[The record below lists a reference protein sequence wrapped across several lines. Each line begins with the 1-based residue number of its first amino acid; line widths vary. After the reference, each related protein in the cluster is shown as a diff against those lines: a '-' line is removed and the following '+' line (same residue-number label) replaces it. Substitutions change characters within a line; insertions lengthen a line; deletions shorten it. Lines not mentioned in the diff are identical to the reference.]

1 MRWRVTPAVIG
12 GQTHV
17 PGDKSIAHRAL
28 MLASL
33 ASGFSRIDRLPDG
46 ADVHSTAQC
55 LRRLGVDLRID
66 GDTALVTSTGR
77 LSASPAPLDA
87 GNSGT
92 TMRLLAGI
100 LAGQPFRSCLLGDE
114 SLSRRPMTRVVQ
126 PLNAMGA
133 SIHSH
138 EGRAPLEIHGRR
150 LQGIDYVLPVAS
162 AQVKSAILLAG
173 LFAEGITSVLE
184 PHRSRDHT
192 ERMLA
197 AVGVEIEVENLRATL
212 RGGQAPHTF
221 TMSVPGDLSSAS
233 FLIAAA
239 ALSGGEVTIDEVG
252 LNPTRSG
259 LLDVLREMGADI
271 EISDQRQEMGE
282 PVGRLRVS
290 GRIHRPVTV
299 EVAQVPGLVDEL
311 PLVVLLAT
319 QARGISVIRGAAE
332 LRVKETDRIATV
344 AASLRRL
351 GADLD
356 ELADG
361 FVVRGPTA
369 LHGCNVSS
377 HGDHRLAMLLAVAG
391 AIAAGETV
399 VDGVEAADVSFPNF
413 AEVLGSL
420 GGNIE
425 HV

>member
-1 MRWRVTPAVIG
+1 MRWRVTPSVIG

-33 ASGFSRIDRLPDG
+33 APGFSRVDRLPAG

-55 LRRLGVDLRID
+55 LRQLGVDIGIN
-66 GDTALVTSTGR
+66 GDAALVTSTGR
-77 LSASPAPLDA
+77 LSASRAPLDA

-100 LAGQPFRSCLLGDE
+100 LAAQPFTSCLIGDE
-114 SLSRRPMTRVVQ
+114 SLSRRPMTRVVE
-126 PLNAMGA
+126 PLNSMGA
-133 SIHSH
+133 SIHSNK
-138 EGRAPLEIHGRR
+138 GGAPLEIHGRQ
-150 LQGIDYVLPVAS
+150 LHGIDFTLPVAS
-162 AQVKSAILLAG
+162 AQVKSGILLAG
-173 LFAEGITSVLE
+173 LFTDGITSVLE

-197 AVGVEIEVENLRATL
+197 ALGVEIEVENLRATL
-212 RGGQAPHTF
+212 RGSQAPRDF

-233 FLIAAA
+233 FLVVAA
-239 ALSGGEVTIDEVG
+239 ALSGGEVTIDDVG

-271 EISDQRQEMGE
+271 EISDQRREMGE
-282 PVGRLRVS
+282 PVGRLWVG
-290 GRIHRPVTV
+290 GRIRRPVTV
-299 EVAQVPGLVDEL
+299 EAAQVPGLVDEL
-311 PLVVLLAT
+311 PVVVLLAT
-319 QARGISVIRGAAE
+319 QAPGTSVIRGAAE

-391 AIAAGETV
+391 AIADGETV

-413 AEVLGSL
+413 AEVLRSL
-420 GGNIE
+420 GGTIE
-425 HV
+425 HL

>member
-1 MRWRVTPAVIG
+1 MRWRVTPALIG
-12 GQTHV
+12 GQAEV

-33 ASGFSRIDRLPDG
+33 AAGHSSIDRLPAG
-46 ADVHSTAQC
+46 VDVHCTAQC
-55 LRRLGVDLRID
+55 LRQLGVDIRMD
-66 GDTALVTSTGR
+66 GGAALVASTGR
-77 LSASPAPLDA
+77 LSAPQAPLDA

-100 LAGQPFRSCLLGDE
+100 LAGQPFTSCLIGDE
-114 SLSRRPMTRVVQ
+114 SLSRRPMTRVVG

-133 SIHSH
+133 SIHANR
-138 EGRAPLEIHGRR
+138 GGAPLEIHGRT
-150 LQGIDYVLPVAS
+150 LHGINYEQPVAS

-173 LFAEGITSVLE
+173 LFADGITSVSE

-192 ERMLA
+192 ERMLTA
-197 AVGVEIEVENLRATL
+197 LGVEVQVEELRATL
-212 RGGQAPHTF
+212 RGGQMPHAF
-221 TMSVPGDLSSAS
+221 TMSVPGDVSSAG
-233 FLIAAA
+233 FLVVAAV
-239 ALSGGEVTIDEVG
+239 LGGGEVTIDEVG

-259 LLDVLREMGADI
+259 LLDVLGEMGADI
-271 EISDQRQEMGE
+271 EISAQRQEMGE
-282 PVGRLRVS
+282 SVGRLRVS
-290 GRIHRPVTV
+290 GHIRRPITIQT
-299 EVAQVPGLVDEL
+299 AQVPGLVDEL

-319 QARGISVIRGAAE
+319 QARGTSIIRGAAE
-332 LRVKETDRIATV
+332 LRVKETDRIAAVT
-344 AASLRRL
+344 ASLRRL

-369 LHGCNVSS
+369 LHGCTVSS

-391 AIAAGETV
+391 GIAEGETV

-413 AEVLGSL
+413 AQVLRSL
-420 GGNIE
+420 GGNLE
-425 HV
+425 HG

>member
-1 MRWRVTPAVIG
+1 MRWRVTPALIG
-12 GQTHV
+12 GQAEV

-33 ASGFSRIDRLPDG
+33 AAGHSSIDRLPAG
-46 ADVHSTAQC
+46 VDVHCTAQC
-55 LRRLGVDLRID
+55 LRQLGVDIRMD
-66 GDTALVTSTGR
+66 GGAALVASTGR
-77 LSASPAPLDA
+77 LSAPQAPLDA

-100 LAGQPFRSCLLGDE
+100 LAGQPFTSCLIGDE

-133 SIHSH
+133 SIHSN
-138 EGRAPLEIHGRR
+138 EGGAPLEIHARQ
-150 LQGIDYVLPVAS
+150 LHGIDYALPVAS

-173 LFAEGITSVLE
+173 LFAEGVTSVSE
-184 PHRSRDHT
+184 PHPSRDHT

-197 AVGVEIEVENLRATL
+197 AVGVQVQVEGLRATL
-212 RGGQAPHTF
+212 HGGQAPDTF
-221 TMSVPGDLSSAS
+221 TMSVPGDLSSAG
-233 FLIAAA
+233 FLLVAA
-239 ALSGGEVTIDEVG
+239 ALSGGDVTIDEVG

-259 LLDVLREMGADI
+259 LLDVLREMGANV
-271 EISDQRQEMGE
+271 EILGQRQEMGE

-290 GRIHRPVTV
+290 GRICRPVTV
-299 EVAQVPGLVDEL
+299 EAAQVPGLVDEL

-319 QARGISVIRGAAE
+319 QARGTSVIRGAAE

>member
-12 GQTHV
+12 GQTEA

-33 ASGFSRIDRLPDG
+33 ASGFSRITRLPRG
-46 ADVHSTAQC
+46 ADVRSTAQC
-55 LRRLGVDLRID
+55 LRRLGADLRID
-66 GDTALVTSTGR
+66 ENVAFMISTGS
-77 LSASPAPLDA
+77 LSAPQAPLDA

-100 LAGQPFRSCLLGDE
+100 LAGQPFTSCLTGDE
-114 SLSRRPMTRVVQ
+114 SLSRRPMTRVVE

-133 SIHSH
+133 SIQARN
-138 EGRAPLEIHGRR
+138 GGAPLEIHGRR
-150 LQGIDYVLPVAS
+150 LRGIDYALPMAS

-173 LFAEGITSVLE
+173 LFAEGATSVTE

-197 AVGVEIEVENLRATL
+197 ALGVEVQVKGLRTTL
-212 RGGQAPHTF
+212 RGGQLPRAF

-233 FLIAAA
+233 FLVVAAA
-239 ALSGGEVTIDEVG
+239 MSGGEVTIDDVG

-259 LLDVLREMGADI
+259 LLDVLRDMGADV
-271 EISDQRQEMGE
+271 EISDRPQEMGE

-290 GRIHRPVTV
+290 GPIRMPITV
-299 EVAQVPGLVDEL
+299 EAAQVPRLVDEL

-319 QARGISVIRGAAE
+319 QAPGTSVIRGAAE

-344 AASLRRL
+344 ASSLRRL

-356 ELADG
+356 ELVDG

-369 LHGCNVSS
+369 LRGCNVSS
-377 HGDHRLAMLLAVAG
+377 HSDHRLAMLLAVAG
-391 AIAAGETV
+391 AIADGETV

-413 AEVLGSL
+413 AEVLRSL

-425 HV
+425 RV

>member
-12 GQTHV
+12 GQTEA

-33 ASGFSRIDRLPDG
+33 ASGFSRITRLPRG
-46 ADVHSTAQC
+46 ADVRSTAQC
-55 LRRLGVDLRID
+55 LRRLGADLRID
-66 GDTALVTSTGR
+66 ENVAFMISTGR
-77 LSASPAPLDA
+77 LSAPQAPLDA

-100 LAGQPFRSCLLGDE
+100 LAGQPFTSCLTGDE
-114 SLSRRPMTRVVQ
+114 SLSRRPMTRVVE

-133 SIHSH
+133 SIQARN
-138 EGRAPLEIHGRR
+138 GGAPLEIHGRR
-150 LQGIDYVLPVAS
+150 LQGIDYALPMAS

-173 LFAEGITSVLE
+173 LFAEGATSVTE

-197 AVGVEIEVENLRATL
+197 ALGVEVQVKGLRTTL
-212 RGGQAPHTF
+212 RGGQLPRAF

-233 FLIAAA
+233 FLVVAAA
-239 ALSGGEVTIDEVG
+239 MSGGEVTIDDVG

-259 LLDVLREMGADI
+259 LLDVLRDMGADV
-271 EISDQRQEMGE
+271 EISDRPQEMGE

-290 GRIHRPVTV
+290 GPIRMPITV
-299 EVAQVPGLVDEL
+299 EAAQVPRLVDEL

-319 QARGISVIRGAAE
+319 QAPGTSVIRGAAE

-344 AASLRRL
+344 ASSLRRL

-356 ELADG
+356 ELVDG

-369 LHGCNVSS
+369 LRGCNVSS
-377 HGDHRLAMLLAVAG
+377 HSDHRLAMLLAVAG
-391 AIAAGETV
+391 AIADGETV

-413 AEVLGSL
+413 AEVLRSL

-425 HV
+425 RV

>member
-1 MRWRVTPAVIG
+1 MRWRVTPSVIG
-12 GQTHV
+12 GQTEV

-33 ASGFSRIDRLPDG
+33 ASGFSRIDRLPGG
-46 ADVHSTAQC
+46 ADVRSTAQC
-55 LRRLGVDLRID
+55 LRQLDVDIGID
-66 GDTALVTSTGR
+66 GDAALVTSTGR
-77 LSASPAPLDA
+77 LSASQAPLDA
-87 GNSGT
+87 DNSGT

-100 LAGQPFRSCLLGDE
+100 LAGQPFTSCLIGDE
-114 SLSRRPMTRVVQ
+114 SLSRRPMTRVVE

-133 SIHSH
+133 SIHSNK
-138 EGRAPLEIHGRR
+138 GGAPLEIHARQ
-150 LQGIDYVLPVAS
+150 LHGIDYALPVAS

-173 LFAEGITSVLE
+173 LFADGTTSVSE

-197 AVGVEIEVENLRATL
+197 ALGVQVQIEGLRGTL
-212 RGGQAPHTF
+212 HGGQAPHAF

-233 FLIAAA
+233 FLVVAA
-239 ALSGGEVTIDEVG
+239 ALSGGEVTIEDVG

-259 LLDVLREMGADI
+259 LLGVLREMGADM

-299 EVAQVPGLVDEL
+299 KAAQVPGLVDEL

-319 QARGISVIRGAAE
+319 QARGTSVIRGAAE

-344 AASLRRL
+344 TASLRLL

-361 FVVRGPTA
+361 FVIRGPTA
-369 LHGCNVSS
+369 LRGCTVSS

-391 AIAAGETV
+391 TIAAGETV
-399 VDGVEAADVSFPNF
+399 VDGIEAADISFPNF
-413 AEVLGSL
+413 AEVLRSL
-420 GGNIE
+420 GGTIE
-425 HV
+425 HL

>member
-1 MRWRVTPAVIG
+1 MRWRVTPALIG
-12 GQTHV
+12 GQTEV

-33 ASGFSRIDRLPDG
+33 ASGHSHIDRLPTG

-55 LRRLGVDLRID
+55 LRRLGVDIRID
-66 GDTALVTSTGR
+66 GDVARVTSTGR
-77 LSASPAPLDA
+77 LSASQAPLDA

-92 TMRLLAGI
+92 TMRLLAGM
-100 LAGQPFRSCLLGDE
+100 LAGQPFTSCLMGDE
-114 SLSRRPMTRVVQ
+114 SLSRRPMTRVVE

-133 SIHSH
+133 SIQAHQ
-138 EGRAPLEIHGRR
+138 GRAPLDIHGRR
-150 LQGIDYVLPVAS
+150 LRGIDYALPVAS

-173 LFAEGITSVLE
+173 LCAEGITSVTE

-197 AVGVEIEVENLRATL
+197 ALGVEVQVEDLRTTL
-212 RGGQAPHTF
+212 RGGQAPRAF
-221 TMSVPGDLSSAS
+221 TMSVPGDLSSAG
-233 FLIAAA
+233 FLVVAA
-239 ALSGGEVTIDEVG
+239 ALSGGEITIDQVG

-271 EISDQRQEMGE
+271 EIPDQRQEMGE
-282 PVGRLRVS
+282 PVGRLRIS
-290 GRIHRPVTV
+290 GRIRRPITV
-299 EVAQVPGLVDEL
+299 DPAQVPGLVDEL
-311 PLVVLLAT
+311 PLVALLAT
-319 QARGISVIRGAAE
+319 QAPGTSVIRGAAE

-344 AASLRRL
+344 TSSLRRL

-356 ELADG
+356 ELPDG

-391 AIAAGETV
+391 AVADGETM
-399 VDGVEAADVSFPNF
+399 VDGVEAANVSFPNF
-413 AEVLGSL
+413 AEVLRSL
-420 GGNIE
+420 GGDIE
-425 HV
+425 PV

>member
-133 SIHSH
+133 SIHSN
-138 EGRAPLEIHGRR
+138 EGGAPLEIHARQ
-150 LQGIDYVLPVAS
+150 LHGIDYALPVAS

-173 LFAEGITSVLE
+173 LFAEGVTSVSE
-184 PHRSRDHT
+184 PHPSRDHT

-197 AVGVEIEVENLRATL
+197 AVGVQVQVEGLRATL
-212 RGGQAPHTF
+212 HGGQAPDTF
-221 TMSVPGDLSSAS
+221 TMSVPGDLSSAG
-233 FLIAAA
+233 FLLVAA
-239 ALSGGEVTIDEVG
+239 ALSGGDVTIDEVG

-259 LLDVLREMGADI
+259 LLDVLREMGANV
-271 EISDQRQEMGE
+271 EILGQRQEMGE

-290 GRIHRPVTV
+290 GRICRPVTV
-299 EVAQVPGLVDEL
+299 EAAQVPGLVDEL

-319 QARGISVIRGAAE
+319 QARGTSVIRGAAE

>member
-12 GQTHV
+12 GQTEA

-33 ASGFSRIDRLPDG
+33 ASGFSRINRLPPG
-46 ADVHSTAQC
+46 ADVRSTAQC
-55 LRRLGVDLRID
+55 LRRLGADLRID
-66 GDTALVTSTGR
+66 ENVAFMISTGR
-77 LSASPAPLDA
+77 LSAPQAPLDA

-100 LAGQPFRSCLLGDE
+100 LAGQPFDSCLIGDE
-114 SLSRRPMTRVVQ
+114 SLSRRPMSRIVA

-133 SIHSH
+133 SIQARN
-138 EGRAPLEIHGRR
+138 GGAPLEIHGRR
-150 LQGIDYVLPVAS
+150 LHGIDYALPMAS

-173 LFAEGITSVLE
+173 LFAEGATSVTE

-197 AVGVEIEVENLRATL
+197 ALGVEVQVKGLRTTL
-212 RGGQAPHTF
+212 RGGQLPRAF

-233 FLIAAA
+233 FLVVAAA
-239 ALSGGEVTIDEVG
+239 MSGGEVTIDDVG

-259 LLDVLREMGADI
+259 LLDVLRDMGADV
-271 EISDQRQEMGE
+271 EISDRPQEMGE
-282 PVGRLRVS
+282 PVGRPRVS
-290 GRIHRPVTV
+290 GPIRMPITV
-299 EVAQVPGLVDEL
+299 EAAQVPRLVDEL

-319 QARGISVIRGAAE
+319 QAPGTSAIRGAAE

-344 AASLRRL
+344 ASSLRRL

-356 ELADG
+356 ELVDG

-369 LHGCNVSS
+369 LRGCNVSS
-377 HGDHRLAMLLAVAG
+377 HSDHRLAMLLAVAG
-391 AIAAGETV
+391 AIADGETV

-413 AEVLGSL
+413 AEVLRSL

-425 HV
+425 RV

>member
-12 GQTHV
+12 GQTEA

-33 ASGFSRIDRLPDG
+33 ASGFSRINRLPGG
-46 ADVHSTAQC
+46 ADVRSTAQC
-55 LRRLGVDLRID
+55 LRRLGADLRID
-66 GDTALVTSTGR
+66 ENVAFMISTGR
-77 LSASPAPLDA
+77 LSAPQAPLDA

-100 LAGQPFRSCLLGDE
+100 LAGQPFDSCLIGDE
-114 SLSRRPMTRVVQ
+114 SLSRRPMSRIVA

-133 SIHSH
+133 SIQARN
-138 EGRAPLEIHGRR
+138 GGAPLEMHGRR
-150 LQGIDYVLPVAS
+150 LQGIDYALPMAS

-173 LFAEGITSVLE
+173 LFADGATSVTE

-197 AVGVEIEVENLRATL
+197 ALGVEVQVKGLRTTL
-212 RGGQAPHTF
+212 RGGQLPRAF

-233 FLIAAA
+233 FLVVAAA
-239 ALSGGEVTIDEVG
+239 MSGGEVTIDDVG

-259 LLDVLREMGADI
+259 LLDVLRDMGADV
-271 EISDQRQEMGE
+271 EISDRRQEMGE

-290 GRIHRPVTV
+290 GPIRMPITV
-299 EVAQVPGLVDEL
+299 EAAQVPRLVDEL

-319 QARGISVIRGAAE
+319 QAPGTSVIRGAAE

-344 AASLRRL
+344 ASSLRRL

-356 ELADG
+356 ELVDG

-369 LHGCNVSS
+369 LRGCNVSS
-377 HGDHRLAMLLAVAG
+377 HSDHRLAMLLAVAG
-391 AIAAGETV
+391 AIADGETV

-413 AEVLGSL
+413 AEVLRSL
-420 GGNIE
+420 GGSIE